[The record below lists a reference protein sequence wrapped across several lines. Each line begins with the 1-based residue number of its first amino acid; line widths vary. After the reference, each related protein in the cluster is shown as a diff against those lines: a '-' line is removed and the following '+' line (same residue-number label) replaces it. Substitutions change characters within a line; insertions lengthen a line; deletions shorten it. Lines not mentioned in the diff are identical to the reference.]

1 MDEPR
6 PLMES
11 DDALA
16 RLVRGARS
24 LDVEYDV
31 PAAVARHE
39 RLVAA
44 GVPPLLP
51 ASGRVLRWAWIGG
64 AIAVVGGAALFVA
77 RPGSPDPVARPAA
90 VAIDDAPRAEAIE
103 PQHDAVV
110 EVAERPVIAERPV
123 QTSAREARAPSKPR
137 TAPAAAHRVE
147 SPPAQR
153 EAEDAPP
160 SADDDRIARE
170 AAQVRR
176 IRELL
181 DGGDAKAALAACDAG
196 DEEFAPGVFALER
209 DGLRTLAAL
218 ALDRPSARADA
229 EAYLERHPRAPLA
242 RKIRDALSSTH

>member
-16 RLVRGARS
+16 RLVRGAQT

-51 ASGRVLRWAWIGG
+51 ASGRGLRWAWIGG

-77 RPGSPDPVARPAA
+77 RPVGSPDPVARPAA
-90 VAIDDAPRAEAIE
+90 VAKGGAPGAAAIE
-103 PQHDAVV
+103 PPQDDAVV
-110 EVAERPVIAERPV
+110 EAAERPVIAERPV
-123 QTSAREARAPSKPR
+123 QAPTREPRATSKPR
-137 TAPAAAHRVE
+137 TAP
-147 SPPAQR
+147 STQR

-160 SADDDRIARE
+160 SDDGDRIARE

-196 DEEFAPGVFALER
+196 DREFARGVFALER

-229 EAYLERHPRAPLA
+229 EAYLASHPRAPLA
-242 RKIRDALSSTH
+242 RKIRDAVASTRGH